1 MIEGERVFEF
11 PMAAK
16 PLALMGPTT
25 YSSSSSDIPSS
36 SLDDPSMLGRRG
48 TSCMLGYVFPFHLPL
63 SLPATRLPK
72 REGGGGNKRKRKGK
86 LIEREKEG
94 KI

>member
-72 REGGGGNKRKRKGK
+72 REGGGGGIK
-86 LIEREKEG
+86 EREKEN
-94 KI
+94 